1 MNSLAINT
9 SNQALTVTI
18 GNSERILG
26 STIINIKQNH
36 SVSLMPTIDALMESV
51 LLGPN
56 DIQRVIVA
64 KGPGSYTGL
73 RIGVTT
79 AKTLAWTLQAELV
92 AVSSLAVLA
101 ANCPFYQGYIVPL
114 FNARRQNVYT
124 GIYQWKEGVLV
135 NIHPDFHTS
144 LEDWCHYLKELEQ
157 PVLVVGEDVVLFDTC
172 LRENL
177 PEHSSSQL
185 LSVNTISGVT
195 LLNLGL
201 QEKPVTDIE
210 GFIPTYHKMVEAE
223 EKWLENHTADKEQS
237 YVEKI

>member
-36 SVSLMPTIDALMESV
+36 SVSLMPTIDALMKSV

-177 PEHSSSQL
+177 PEQIGRAH
-185 LSVNTISGVT
+185 V
-195 LLNLGL
+195 
-201 QEKPVTDIE
+201 
-210 GFIPTYHKMVEAE
+210 
-223 EKWLENHTADKEQS
+223 
-237 YVEKI
+237 